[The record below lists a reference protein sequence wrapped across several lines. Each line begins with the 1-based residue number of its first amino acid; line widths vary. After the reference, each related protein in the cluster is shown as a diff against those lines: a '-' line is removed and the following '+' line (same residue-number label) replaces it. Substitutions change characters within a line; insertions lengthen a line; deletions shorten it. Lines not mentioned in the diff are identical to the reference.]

1 MKKKRLLVAAI
12 AAVLLITA
20 VLGAA
25 CNLMKTEE
33 GKTFTVTYKDG
44 DEVLQSISVKSGENV
59 GTAFA
64 PEKEG
69 YNFDG
74 WFTDEDCTVPAEN
87 VSATDNV
94 ALYAKFSVKVFTVV
108 FKDKDGSTLKTEN
121 VEYGKAATAP
131 DAPELAGLTFSKWD
145 KAFDSVKSNLTVT
158 ATYDQK
164 QYALRFKING
174 QELYSVQIYAGKK
187 GETLYPYATTALEE
201 IILPSGY
208 DFDCWVGEDGKSE
221 AFTKFS
227 NFVMPER
234 DYTFNVKL
242 KLAGLGAISAEN
254 QRYTYGDT
262 AGATF
267 EASFT
272 EEPDAGISYAYAWY
286 LGDVKVADGKTF
298 TATGYAAGNHTFTV
312 KVVASAEGMTSLET
326 SATATLTV
334 DNGTLTGFTANNS
347 TVTYDAQ
354 AHGVTVNGTAL
365 GDEVKFSADKQ
376 SWHDALTYTAAG
388 EYKIY
393 YKVSRANYDDFI
405 SATPATLTID
415 KAALTVIAGNASIK
429 YGAPLPSF
437 TATFTGF
444 IGTDDESVVSG
455 SAAFTC
461 TDSTK
466 QIGNFDITPALGTLS
481 AANYKFTVFTKGTL
495 TISKAALTVTADDVS
510 VTYGDDIPA
519 YTATFTGFASGEDE
533 SVLSGTLA
541 FDCAYVKGS
550 NVNADGYIITPKGLT
565 SDNYEIEYKTGVLS
579 VGKKTAS
586 ITAHNASVTYGNAAD
601 AWNVVTVGTDGLVSI
616 DYRIDCDY
624 TTISPVGTYDIV
636 ITLLNNSGSANYAI
650 TTTDATLT
658 VNPRPITVSVSARTG
673 FTGSVWTKSDW
684 NITGTST
691 AGTAPDRL
699 FGTLSTSSAA
709 IATYTASGKT
719 LGDDFVWSGLKITKG
734 VDGNYDYIDCYDI
747 TYDLSVEIYDAAISH
762 DASGYT
768 GVYDGKAHSITLTCD
783 LAGAVITYSTD
794 GVNYAADKPSFKDAG
809 THTVYYKITADGK
822 APVSDSADVVISA
835 APLSVTANDET
846 VTFGDDVSA
855 YSVAY
860 DGLVNGETAA
870 VLSGTLAFD
879 CTYAKGSPVN
889 ADGYAITPKGLTS
902 DNYEITFVDGTV
914 TVNPLAAAVVWNIGN
929 GYTYNG
935 ADQSATVTAT
945 YKDIDNRDAN
955 ASVAFDKNGV
965 AKFIT
970 AGTYALTAST
980 ADANYTLTNATNEV
994 VMGKGTYTD
1003 ITTPAAITNKTY
1015 SAGITLGNISLP
1027 ENYRW
1032 ATPSTQIHCNGAV
1045 GNGYAAL
1052 YNADVDNY
1060 EDFALTIT
1068 VILKKASVDLAGD
1081 TVQGFDYLAGTTH
1094 SFDTSKLTNSAGV
1107 AGTYTVEAG
1116 KGSYEA
1122 AGTYAFT
1129 VSFDSQD
1136 YTGIVD
1142 CYMKVKGV
1150 KIGDTLYT
1158 IEDALKASASGNT
1171 VIVTADTAFASDSEI
1186 RANLYN
1192 GTDYYTVKSGVT
1204 LVLPST
1210 QDSSTTV
1217 GTPTYGANEGSPAGT
1232 KSYVD
1237 NTASEINCV
1246 LTVPADIT
1254 INTNGNIIIQGLLG
1268 TQGGPLEGHTSGNH
1282 SQMINDG
1289 TILVNNGA
1297 KLDVRGYIKGNGE
1310 VILND
1315 KSTVYSPFVVR
1326 DFRGGTNTA
1335 TVFKEGN
1342 ISPFSQY
1349 EMPNIQCGYSLYSGA
1364 IYNAYMDLY
1373 ASSKHNNTV
1382 MPIIGTSSGLLKL
1395 STGARIIKDYNRTNT
1410 KTTLTII
1417 GNVTLGDL
1425 SLTVMNTTVALSSVI
1440 FPIPWTYD
1448 VILGDDSTA
1457 TTVTASN
1464 QFKLMPGASLTIAK
1478 NATLNLSG
1486 SLIVYSSFTDTAFGG
1501 CSYPNKPAAILSVNG
1516 TLNATGKFGGRILS
1530 SENGGKV
1537 IFGSSATL
1545 SMSSVEGNSG
1555 ATTSTQAFLAG
1566 TILFGGEF
1574 VTIATISETA
1584 TLVNADSTTITP
1596 TKNKTYTY
1604 NAGLWA

>member
-108 FKDKDGSTLKTEN
+108 FKAKDGSTLKTEN

-158 ATYDQK
+158 ATYNQK
-164 QYALRFKING
+164 KYALRFKING
-174 QELYSVQIYAGKK
+174 QELYSVQIYAGEK
-187 GETLYPYATTALEE
+187 GETLDPYATTALEE

-334 DNGTLTGFTANNS
+334 DNGTLTGFTADNS

-376 SWHDALTYTAAG
+376 SWHDSLTYTAAG

-495 TISKAALTVTADDVS
+495 TIDKAALAVTADGVS

-533 SVLSGTLA
+533 SVLSGALA

-550 NVNADGYIITPKGLT
+550 SVNADGYIITPKGLT

-579 VGKKTAS
+579 IGKKAAS

-601 AWNVVTVGTDGLVSI
+601 AWNVVTVGTDGLASI

-691 AGTAPDRL
+691 AGIAPDRL

-794 GVNYAADKPSFKDAG
+794 GENYAADKPSFKDAG

-846 VTFGDDVSA
+846 VTFGDDVPA

-1003 ITTPAAITNKTY
+1003 ITAPAAITNKTY
-1015 SAGITLGNISLP
+1015 SAGITLSNISLP

-1204 LVLPST
+1204 LLIPYSA
-1210 QDSSTTV
+1210 DYKTTMNDIA
-1217 GTPTYGANEGSPAGT
+1217 T
-1232 KSYVD
+1232 
-1237 NTASEINCV
+1237 TASLRSAFRT
-1246 LTVPADIT
+1246 LTVP
-1254 INTNGNIIIQGLLG
+1254 NG
-1268 TQGGPLEGHTSGNH
+1268 
-1282 SQMINDG
+1282 
-1289 TILVNNGA
+1289 VA
-1297 KLDVRGYIKGNGE
+1297 
-1310 VILND
+1310 VI
-1315 KSTVYSPFVVR
+1315 
-1326 DFRGGTNTA
+1326 
-1335 TVFKEGN
+1335 
-1342 ISPFSQY
+1342 
-1349 EMPNIQCGYSLYSGA
+1349 
-1364 IYNAYMDLY
+1364 
-1373 ASSKHNNTV
+1373 
-1382 MPIIGTSSGLLKL
+1382 
-1395 STGARIIKDYNRTNT
+1395 
-1410 KTTLTII
+1410 
-1417 GNVTLGDL
+1417 
-1425 SLTVMNTTVALSSVI
+1425 
-1440 FPIPWTYD
+1440 
-1448 VILGDDSTA
+1448 
-1457 TTVTASN
+1457 
-1464 QFKLMPGASLTIAK
+1464 
-1478 NATLNLSG
+1478 
-1486 SLIVYSSFTDTAFGG
+1486 
-1501 CSYPNKPAAILSVNG
+1501 VNG
-1516 TLNATGKFGGRILS
+1516 TLNVNGARSAPGHTADTYGHLALQQNALITLKSGSTYNSTGYTTGTGTINAESNSTVYDVLAIKDWRGGVVTSSIKDDLFPFSQYCMNNIEPYLNLYYGSKMYCRFYIETSVAKPNGDMIVVGDGAVFQINSGYITKYFNASTGKTCLTLNGSMTTNAASISESGFTISTASLEFPINGNMIITMESGSTAQIKNRFKFLPGSEFIVKQGATLDIASSGKFFFFGNGVDFNNGTSDVSNYQQPVYSAAKCRSYTRTNNITYGDNARFIVDGGTVTVAGSIGGLVETTGAGSITITGKPNDTLKGNLYVKSTNAIL
-1530 SENGGKV
+1530 GKV
-1537 IFGSSATL
+1537 FRVNYEVSDVSLPAKAYLDGD
-1545 SMSSVEGNSG
+1545 
-1555 ATTSTQAFLAG
+1555 
-1566 TILFGGEF
+1566 
-1574 VTIATISETA
+1574 TA
-1584 TLVNADSTTITP
+1584 TMTNLSTGSYIANANLTW
-1596 TKNKTYTY
+1596 TKQ
-1604 NAGLWA
+1604 